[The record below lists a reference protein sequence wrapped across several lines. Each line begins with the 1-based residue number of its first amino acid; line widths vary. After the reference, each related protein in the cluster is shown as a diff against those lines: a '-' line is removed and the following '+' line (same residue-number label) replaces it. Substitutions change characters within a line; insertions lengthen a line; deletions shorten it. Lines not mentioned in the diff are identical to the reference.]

1 MTVVRLRW
9 AAVGIVCCSLLAAW
23 ISLGA
28 AQDPSAKDYLPG
40 QRRAQVE
47 ALKKESAEQATVP
60 GNLAS
65 RLDTLWPWINAY
77 SLTGG
82 PVPVNATL
90 QVATAYRSL
99 EAMRLDGTAPTRAV
113 LKTVDDLIHEFRI
126 KDERPKALGS
136 VTLETDGPVH
146 VDSWAKIEQTYTVGE
161 APLGPG
167 ARVMVAKQLQADGGR
182 IQHSD
187 ARAPNYVSARTS
199 NPSVRLG
206 KTTVPWTGMHG
217 GFRSPSDMPAFQ
229 VHEGTLGPGDTL
241 TLVYGDRE
249 GGSEGWRQQTFATDE
264 SMLPIYIDLDGSGHF
279 LTPRWPSYEI
289 VGNSVEGVTAVAPSI
304 VEPGEAFDLSVRWED
319 ANGNRATGPMPAA
332 SIALNGEEFR
342 LLDRGGGPIA
352 LIESVRIAH
361 EGVHRF
367 RVTSTDGR
375 IEALSNPV
383 WVRKNP
389 QHRLYWGE
397 THTHT
402 GMAEGQGSI
411 ERSYRFAQQD
421 ARLDFM
427 GLSEHDIWLDDRE
440 WRAMRKAVETNTV
453 PGKFVAFLGY
463 EWTLRRQWGGHHN
476 VFFRSPSSSRVGA
489 QTAPTLTGLYEEL
502 RTRYQTKDV
511 LIIPHAHQAGDWRTN
526 DPEME
531 TMVEIMS
538 MHGTFEWFG
547 NYYLRQGHQ
556 VGFLAASDDHRSR
569 PGYSWTSGRQPS
581 SSLSQFGGLAGVQA
595 TEKTADSIFDALK
608 RRQAYAVTD
617 AQRIILDLDVNGTAM
632 GNRLAYTESR
642 RLRGK
647 AIGTAPIRRMAVVKN
662 GRTVYSIRPL
672 RSELSGNTRIVV
684 GFQSS
689 SEPFF
694 RDNPRGYR
702 PWHGILT
709 VKGAELS
716 GMRALHFDN
725 KHKEWARVARDDQ
738 NSVQFRTATRGQAD
752 TLLLELEGAT
762 PSTTISFALE
772 AAREWGKSPQPVR
785 PARDLPARS
794 FRISLGELS
803 EGFVRRDLSDS
814 IDRDAVTLELIG
826 GELPMEAEIDYSD
839 TGEMRHG
846 DYYYVRVDQLDGARA
861 YSSPVW
867 VGGEPR
873 R

>member
-1 MTVVRLRW
+1 MAWLRW
-9 AAVGIVCCSLLAAW
+9 AAPGIVCCSLLAVW
-23 ISLGA
+23 ISLGV
-28 AQDPSAKDYLPG
+28 AQDSGGKDYLLG
-40 QRRAQVE
+40 QLRAQVE
-47 ALKKESAEQATVP
+47 ALKKESTERSTDP

-77 SLTGG
+77 SLTAG

-90 QVATAYRSL
+90 QVATAFRSL
-99 EAMRLDGTAPTRAV
+99 EGMRLDGTTPTRAV

-126 KDERPKALGS
+126 KDERPEALGS

-146 VDSWAKIEQTYTVGE
+146 VGSWATIEQTYTVGE

-167 ARVMVAKQLQADGGR
+167 ARVMVARQLQGDGGR
-182 IQHSD
+182 IQHAD

-199 NPSVRLG
+199 SPAVRLV
-206 KTTVPWTGMHG
+206 KTTVPWSGMHG
-217 GFRSPSDMPAFQ
+217 GFRSPSEMPAFQ
-229 VHEGTLGPGDTL
+229 VQHGRLGTGDTL
-241 TLVYGDRE
+241 TLVYGNRE

-304 VEPGEAFDLSVRWED
+304 VEPNEAFDLSVRWED

-332 SIALNGEEFR
+332 SVTLNGEEFR
-342 LLDRGGGPIA
+342 SLKGGAGPIA
-352 LIESVRIAH
+352 RIESIRIAR
-361 EGVHRF
+361 EGVYRF
-367 RVTSTDGR
+367 RVASSDGR
-375 IEALSNPV
+375 IGALSNPV
-383 WVRKNP
+383 WVRRHP
-389 QHRLYWGE
+389 PYRLYWGE

-411 ERSYRFAQQD
+411 GRSYRFAQED

-476 VFFRSPSSSRVGA
+476 VFFRSPNSKRVGA
-489 QTAPTLTGLYEEL
+489 QMAPTLTGLYEGL
-502 RTRYQTKDV
+502 RARYQTKDV

-531 TMVEIMS
+531 TMIEIMS

-569 PGYSWTSGRQPS
+569 PGYSWTSSRQPN
-581 SSLSQFGGLAGVQA
+581 SSLSQFGGLAGVLA
-595 TEKTADSIFDALK
+595 NEKTADSIFDALK

-617 AQRIILDLDVNGTAM
+617 AQRIILEMDVNGTAM

-642 RLRGK
+642 RLRAK
-647 AIGTAPIRRMAVVKN
+647 AMGTAPIRRMAVVKN
-662 GRTVYSIRPL
+662 GQTVYTTRPL
-672 RSELSGNTRIVV
+672 QAELSGNARIVV

-689 SEPFF
+689 SEPVF

-725 KHKEWARVARDDQ
+725 KHKEWARIDDGDAS
-738 NSVQFRTATRGQAD
+738 SVQFSTGTRGQAD

-762 PSTTISFALE
+762 RSTTISFELE
-772 AAREWGKSPQPVR
+772 SAREWGKSPVPVR
-785 PARDLPARS
+785 PVRDIPAKN
-794 FRISLGELS
+794 FRIALRELS
-803 EGFVRRDLSDS
+803 EGFMRKDLSDS
-814 IDRDAVTLELIG
+814 IDRDAITLELID
-826 GELPMEAEIDYSD
+826 GEMRMEAEIDYSD
-839 TGEMRHG
+839 TGEMRQG

>member
-1 MTVVRLRW
+1 MRRLRW
-9 AAVGIVCCSLLAAW
+9 APLGVIACALVGLW
-23 ISLGA
+23 ISLEA
-28 AQDPSAKDYLPG
+28 AQDSGEKDYLSGPL
-40 QRRAQVE
+40 RAQVD
-47 ALKKESAEQATVP
+47 ALKNEAIERATDP

-90 QVATAYRSL
+90 QVATAYRSV
-99 EAMRLDGTAPTRAV
+99 EAMRLDGTRPTKAV
-113 LKTVDDLIHEFRI
+113 LKAIDDLIREFRV
-126 KDERPKALGS
+126 KDERPGALGS
-136 VTLETDGPVH
+136 VMLETDGPVH
-146 VDSWAKIEQTYTVGE
+146 VGSWATIEQTYTVGE
-161 APLGPG
+161 TSLGPG
-167 ARVMVAKQLQADGGR
+167 SRVMVARQLQADGGR
-182 IQHSD
+182 IQHAD
-187 ARAPNYVSARTS
+187 PQAPHYISARTS
-199 NPSVRLG
+199 NPAVRLG
-206 KTTVPWTGMHG
+206 TTTVPWSGMHG
-217 GFRSPSDMPAFQ
+217 GFRSPSDMPTFQ
-229 VHEGTLGPGDTL
+229 VEQGTLKTGDTL
-241 TLVYGDRE
+241 TLVYGDRR
-249 GGSEGWRQQTFATDE
+249 GGSQGWRQQTFATDE
-264 SMLPIYIDLDGSGHF
+264 SMLPIYVDLDGSGHF

-289 VGNSVEGVTAVAPSI
+289 VGNAVEGVTAVAPSI
-304 VEPGEAFDLSVRWED
+304 VEAGEAFDLSIRWQD
-319 ANGNRATGPMPAA
+319 ASGNRATGTMPAG
-332 SIALNGEEFR
+332 SVTLNGEEFR
-342 LLDRGGGPIA
+342 SLDGGEQAIRR
-352 LIESVRIAH
+352 IESIRIER
-361 EGVHRF
+361 EGVSRF
-367 RVTSTDGR
+367 RVASADGR

-383 WVRKNP
+383 WVRKNAP
-389 QHRLYWGE
+389 YRLYWGE

-411 ERSYRFAQQD
+411 GRSYRFARED

-440 WRAMRKAVETNTV
+440 WKAMRQAVETNTV
-453 PGKFVAFLGY
+453 PGQFVAFLGY

-476 VFFRSPSSSRVGA
+476 VFFRTPNSTRVGA
-489 QTAPTLTGLYEEL
+489 QKAPTLTGLYEGL
-502 RTRYQTKDV
+502 RAKYGTKDV

-531 TMVEIMS
+531 TMIEIMS

-569 PGYSWTSGRQPS
+569 PGYSWTSSRQPN

-595 TEKTADSIFDALK
+595 SEKTPDSIFDALK

-617 AQRIILDLDVNGTAM
+617 AQRIILEMDMNGTAM
-632 GNRLAYTESR
+632 GNRLPYTRKR
-642 RLRGK
+642 RLRAK
-647 AIGTAPIRRMAVVKN
+647 AIGTSPIRRMAVVKN
-662 GRTVYSIRPL
+662 GATVYATRPL
-672 RSELSGNTRIVV
+672 QAELSGNAQVIV

-702 PWHGILT
+702 PWHGTLA
-709 VKGAELS
+709 VKGAKLT

-725 KHKEWARVARDDQ
+725 KHKEWARIADGDE
-738 NSVQFRTATRGQAD
+738 NKVQFSTGTRGQAD
-752 TLLLELEGAT
+752 TLLLELADAT
-762 PSTTISFALE
+762 RSTTISFELE
-772 AAREWGKSPQPVR
+772 GAREWGKSPVPVR
-785 PARDLPARS
+785 PARDIPAKGFEIVLR
-794 FRISLGELS
+794 ELS
-803 EGFVRRDLSDS
+803 EGFVRKDLSAS
-814 IDRDAVTLELIG
+814 VDRDAVTLELIG
-826 GELPMEAEIDYSD
+826 GEMPMEAEIEYSD